1 MSRSRREL
9 LTMGGAGVAA
19 LAFPSFLPTRR
30 GGDGIAL
37 AQGKSTAADPVVAEL
52 TRQFQRIAAGLA
64 SNPPRGNARQIAS
77 LFRMTAAWS
86 RAHQMDAQIAAHIDS
101 AIAVEGHHAFT
112 ARIAAVDFKAKV
124 MAIRSSRGIAL
135 PPSTTNVD
143 QVTVAKAI
151 AALRAGLTPE
161 KALRLAAQH
170 FEKYSMQ
177 FDRQVAIANGRRP
190 ENEMVIRRI
199 QDGGCTGDPCE
210 EWENPPSED
219 DCTIN
224 PDGTATCAFTSSG
237 PSPTAPNG
245 LPWPTAQECADLVF
259 ALNMA
264 WVMVGAFMILMPEMW
279 WWFAIG
285 EAALGYVQWYFGC

>member
-1 MSRSRREL
+1 MSTSRREL
-9 LTMGGAGVAA
+9 LTMGGAGAAA
-19 LAFPSFLPTRR
+19 LVIPSFLPTRA
-30 GGDGIAL
+30 GGAGVAL
-37 AQGKSTAADPVVAEL
+37 AQSDSIAADPVVAEL
-52 TRQFQRIAAGLA
+52 TKQFTRIAAGLA

-124 MAIRSSRGIAL
+124 AAIRSSRGIAL

-151 AALRAGLTPE
+151 AALKAGLTPE

-170 FEKYSMQ
+170 FEKYSVQ

-190 ENEMVIRRI
+190 ENDMVIRRI

-224 PDGTATCAFTSSG
+224 PDGTAMCSFTSSG

-245 LPWPTAQECADLVF
+245 LPWPTAQECSNLEF
-259 ALNMA
+259 ALGLA
-264 WVMVGAFMILMPEMW
+264 AVMVGVFIIFMPEMW
-279 WWFAIG
+279 WWFTIN
-285 EAALGYVQWYFGC
+285 EAALLYVKWYFGC